1 MWGLGAGR
9 PGFRAGPPGIPV
21 VLSFLL
27 GLCFIICEKGVLK
40 ALLPFGDYVACAWH
54 SQDARHSEHTT
65 SAVETVLQWGQSP
78 FRGKRVELGSGRSGT
93 VYPSWVFI
101 CCVTLSLGALLPG

>member
-9 PGFRAGPPGIPV
+9 PSFRAGPPGISV

-40 ALLPFGDYVACAWH
+40 ALLPVWRLCGMCVA
-54 SQDARHSEHTT
+54 
-65 SAVETVLQWGQSP
+65 
-78 FRGKRVELGSGRSGT
+78 
-93 VYPSWVFI
+93 
-101 CCVTLSLGALLPG
+101 

>member
-1 MWGLGAGR
+1 METNQ
-9 PGFRAGPPGIPV
+9 
-21 VLSFLL
+21 
-27 GLCFIICEKGVLK
+27 CEKG
-40 ALLPFGDYVACAWH
+40 CAEGEREEEK
-54 SQDARHSEHTT
+54 SSVQPGRLRTEVCSKR
-65 SAVETVLQWGQSP
+65 TVLQWGQSP